1 MTISPSRMRYIG
13 KKNDTTKNNN
23 NSNNTSSSRKYSQDN
38 SSKRQN
44 MNTNKTMVGIETRED
59 SAEINRPRNFRETL
73 ERALFGSNK

>member
-1 MTISPSRMRYIG
+1 
-13 KKNDTTKNNN
+13 
-23 NSNNTSSSRKYSQDN
+23 
-38 SSKRQN
+38 